1 MQKFTSANTSINS
14 TKLPKVYTKV
24 QLTGAVLD
32 YGCGKYIGHIRHHL
46 YENDAYLL
54 PYDPYN
60 QSDEVNFDTMRKLKK
75 IMENGEHLNIV
86 CSNVLNVI
94 DDDEMI
100 QMIADRIQ
108 RWIERT
114 DGTAYITVYEGNRTG
129 VGRQTGK
136 DQYQRNEPL
145 VFYRKFFKNSNVEII
160 KNMIKV
166 RKAG

>member
-32 YGCGKYIGHIRHHL
+32 YGCGKYIGHIKHFL

-60 QSDEVNFDTMRKLKK
+60 QSNEVNFDTMRKLKK

-145 VFYRKFFKNSNVEII
+145 VFYRRFFRNAEIE
-160 KNMIKV
+160 KKMIVV
-166 RKAG
+166 RRCA

>member
-14 TKLPKVYTKV
+14 TKLPKVYRKV
-24 QLTGAVLD
+24 PLKGAVLD
-32 YGCGKYIGHIRHHL
+32 YGCGKYVDHIRHHL
-46 YENDAYLL
+46 YENDGWLL

-60 QSDEVNFDTMRKLKK
+60 QSNEVNFDTMRKLKK

-94 DDDEMI
+94 DDDEMV

-108 RWIERT
+108 QWINET
-114 DGTAYITVYEGNRTG
+114 DGTAYITVYEGNKSG

-145 VFYRKFFKNSNVEII
+145 VFYRRFFKNAGIE
-160 KNMIKV
+160 KKMIVV
-166 RKAG
+166 RKAV